1 MINLMSDVRIFIA
14 SAFRTVKIQDIDSK
28 PLICEDGDTMIK
40 GRTSLMKVI
49 KTSVENSLTSS
60 MTEYGPP
67 YQYDDYYKGA
77 LLYECS
83 QQCARSLVVHRLLNS
98 KVDPNDIDQEELNF
112 TPLHWCARHC
122 HLNPTKMLVQ
132 AKAHINAL
140 NEFGQSPLVLCTMMK
155 QTLNKISTQLA
166 IVEFLLDSGAHI
178 SIVDKGGLSPLDY
191 AVLNENILLIQL
203 LLDYGATVRRDNK
216 YFVIQ
221 RSSLLDNVQDKK
233 CYHRIK
239 DKLNIELAIEENKLL
254 KIQAIRKE
262 RDRIAARK
270 QFQLEKKERRMEA
283 LEKTR
288 TQKTQNEMI
297 QKRIAKVSNK
307 LNAEKAE
314 VEELLHSR
322 GAWEKS
328 IVDDENIS
336 HWVWQG
342 NKSLQLINSSYGS
355 TISKGLKSP
364 EEVHSLS

>member
-1 MINLMSDVRIFIA
+1 M
-14 SAFRTVKIQDIDSK
+14 
-28 PLICEDGDTMIK
+28 
-40 GRTSLMKVI
+40 
-49 KTSVENSLTSS
+49 
-60 MTEYGPP
+60 
-67 YQYDDYYKGA
+67 
-77 LLYECS
+77 
-83 QQCARSLVVHRLLNS
+83 
-98 KVDPNDIDQEELNF
+98 
-112 TPLHWCARHC
+112 
-122 HLNPTKMLVQ
+122 
-132 AKAHINAL
+132 
-140 NEFGQSPLVLCTMMK
+140 CTMMK

-178 SIVDKGGLSPLDY
+178 SIIDKGGLSPLDY

-221 RSSLLDNVQDKK
+221 RSSLLDSVQDRK

-239 DKLNIELAIEENKLL
+239 DKLNIELAIEENKLI
-254 KIQAIRKE
+254 KIQAIRME

-297 QKRIAKVSNK
+297 QKRMAKVSDK

-314 VEELLHSR
+314 VQELLHSR

-342 NKSLQLINSSYGS
+342 NKSLQLINSSYES
-355 TISKGLKSP
+355 TISKDLK
-364 EEVHSLS
+364 

>member
-1 MINLMSDVRIFIA
+1 MINLVSDVRLFLA
-14 SAFRTVKIQDIDSK
+14 SAFRPLKIQDGNVK
-28 PLICEDGDTMIK
+28 PLIQEVQDDIVK
-40 GRTSLMKVI
+40 GRTSVLKVI

-83 QQCARSLVVHRLLNS
+83 QQCARTMVVHRLLNS
-98 KVDPNDIDQEELNF
+98 KVDPNDVDQEELNF

-122 HLNPTKMLVQ
+122 HLNPTKMLIR

-140 NEFGQSPLVLCTMMK
+140 NEFGQSPLILCTMVK

-166 IVEFLLDSGAHI
+166 IVEFLLDSGANI
-178 SIVDKGGLSPLDY
+178 SIIDKGGLSPLDY
-191 AVLNENILLIQL
+191 AVLNENSHLIQL

-221 RSSLLDNVQDKK
+221 RSSLLDNVHDKK
-233 CYHRIK
+233 CYNRIK
-239 DKLNIELAIEENKLL
+239 DKLNIELAIEENKLI
-254 KIQAIRKE
+254 KIKAMRKE
-262 RDRIAARK
+262 SDRIAARK

-283 LEKTR
+283 LEKTKA
-288 TQKTQNEMI
+288 QKNQNEI
-297 QKRIAKVSNK
+297 LRKKIAKISEE

-314 VEELLHSR
+314 VDQLLHSR
-322 GAWEKS
+322 GTWEKS

-342 NKSLQLINSSYGS
+342 NKSLKPMNSN
-355 TISKGLKSP
+355 L
-364 EEVHSLS
+364 